1 MMYSP
6 KIPRFF
12 FSEKPNIMKKALF
25 ILPILSHI
33 VFGAHLLFHHFGYA
47 VAAIPLLLI
56 GLLFVKSRS
65 AYYLQ
70 IGIMTMYALE
80 WIRTDYAFVARRVAE
95 GISYH
100 PGFEIIGAVALVAIL
115 SIIPFKMKLAEL
127 QRR

>member
-1 MMYSP
+1 
-6 KIPRFF
+6 
-12 FSEKPNIMKKALF
+12 MKKALF

-47 VAAIPLLLI
+47 VAAIPVLLI

-80 WIRTDYAFVARRVAE
+80 WIRTDYAFMVRRAAE
-95 GISYH
+95 GVSFH
-100 PGFEIIGAVALVAIL
+100 PGLEIMGAVALVAIL
-115 SIIPFKMKLAEL
+115 SIIPFRMKLAEL
-127 QRR
+127 EQQK